1 MALSDDLR
9 KLSERA
15 KEAEDH
21 AAAAKAEAR
30 ANVEQRMSEV
40 KASAE
45 TAATEL
51 RVKAEAAKTEASA
64 HGTTCSETGRPTLT
78 ACVPISTA
86 RRPRLGPRTPRC
98 PLDWAESD
106 ADLAI
111 SLAYAAIEEAD
122 YAVLQALL
130 ARREA
135 DEAAGVLAR

>member
-1 MALSDDLR
+1 
-9 KLSERA
+9 
-15 KEAEDH
+15 
-21 AAAAKAEAR
+21 
-30 ANVEQRMSEV
+30 MSEV
-40 KASAE
+40 KASAD

-51 RVKAEAAKTEASA
+51 RVKAEAAKTDATA
-64 HGTTCSETGRPTLT
+64 TWTTCSERGRP
-78 ACVPISTA
+78 ISKVRADIDRKKAEVGASNATMRA
-86 RRPRLGPRTPRC
+86 
-98 PLDWAESD
+98 DWAEAD

>member
-1 MALSDDLR
+1 
-9 KLSERA
+9 
-15 KEAEDH
+15 
-21 AAAAKAEAR
+21 
-30 ANVEQRMSEV
+30 MSEV

-51 RVKAEAAKTEASA
+51 QFKVQAAKTDATATWDDMQRDWKTHIDSVRADIDRKKAEVGASNA
-64 HGTTCSETGRPTLT
+64 TMRAE
-78 ACVPISTA
+78 
-86 RRPRLGPRTPRC
+86 
-98 PLDWAESD
+98 WAESD